1 MYHKSNLAR
10 ADDSA
15 PSTVKLSR
23 TQTIRRSSPEAV
35 EYVPATHKEQ
45 LDELDEPACRVRTQ
59 CSTSSNHTP
68 SHSQRYQNQFPTLKS
83 YNLLPAVSV
92 PAPSTHYP
100 PLLLCRLE
108 NGAAKTKC
116 THIQAQ
122 PYANTRRS
130 SPEAVEYVPATH
142 IVQLDELDEPACSV
156 RTQCSTSSKHPSP
169 HHHSHRFPTRQV
181 LEASH

>member
-1 MYHKSNLAR
+1 M
-10 ADDSA
+10 
-15 PSTVKLSR
+15 
-23 TQTIRRSSPEAV
+23 
-35 EYVPATHKEQ
+35 
-45 LDELDEPACRVRTQ
+45 
-59 CSTSSNHTP
+59 
-68 SHSQRYQNQFPTLKS
+68 YQNQFSTLKS

-108 NGAAKTKC
+108 NGAAKTKY

-142 IVQLDELDEPACSV
+142 IVQLDELDEPMCSAMLNII
-156 RTQCSTSSKHPSP
+156 QASHPSSSQP
-169 HHHSHRFPTRQV
+169 LSRYPASPTIISV
-181 LEASH
+181 LFQSLLHPLITLHYCFVD